1 MKRRL
6 VVLMA
11 ALMMM
16 VTSAIAESASMDL
29 LAQMDGQVFEFSS
42 GVGAWSTELT
52 VGENGTFTGSFHDSE
67 MGETGENY
75 PDGTLYG
82 CSFHGQFSGNSLIR
96 SPLTNTPG
104 PLSFLWNR
112 MKVRFRKPLRM
123 VSVM

>member
-52 VGENGTFTGSFHDSE
+52 MTARWEKQVKTIRTVRCMDACFT
-67 MGETGENY
+67 
-75 PDGTLYG
+75 
-82 CSFHGQFSGNSLIR
+82 GNSLIR

>member
-52 VGENGTFTGSFHDSE
+52 SEKTDHLPAASMTAKWEKQAKTIRTVRCTDARFT
-67 MGETGENY
+67 
-75 PDGTLYG
+75 
-82 CSFHGQFSGNSLIR
+82 GNSLIR

-104 PLSFLWNR
+104 PLIFLWNR

>member
-52 VGENGTFTGSFHDSE
+52 
-67 MGETGENY
+67 
-75 PDGTLYG
+75 
-82 CSFHGQFSGNSLIR
+82 NSLIR